1 MVLLDKL
8 KLSKQ
13 LVRSMTDAGFLG
25 PKEVQLKTMSRILG
39 GQDLIA
45 LGPEGSGK
53 TTAYVLG
60 VLMRLKYGFEEAP
73 RALVLVPDK
82 ERVLEVIER
91 FELLNKN
98 KTIRLVGLYPEGGME
113 TQLDALADG
122 ADIVVATPDRARAIY
137 LKLGLNLNKII
148 MFIVDDA
155 GEIIKRGM
163 QLPVAEL
170 ARSIIKCQH
179 LVFTEVIHDK
189 LNLLLDQFM
198 NLPALVEVS
207 ELGNQKLETY
217 EQFLYKV
224 PDYRTKLNLLNLLL
238 KDQGIFNKVV
248 VFVNSRLTAEK
259 VFKSLFKYLDQE
271 IAIYKPLFFDH
282 PGFDLIDDFKSSEH
296 ARILIVAD
304 DLKEAISLEGIPFII
319 HLELPLEKETF
330 LSRIVKRGI
339 GSENET
345 LALTFSTDIELAMV
359 KKIEQAIGKII
370 PIVELPSD
378 LIMDKDHIPKKNKN
392 DQSLKSKDQALIA
405 GAAFH
410 EKKESNVKD
419 YNYSSREK
427 AKMKFK
433 NR

>member
-1 MVLLDKL
+1 MLLDKL

-39 GQDLIA
+39 GQDVIA

-82 ERVLEVIER
+82 ECVQEVIKR

-98 KTIRLVGLYPEGGME
+98 KTIRLVGLYPEAGME
-113 TQLDALADG
+113 TQLNALADG
-122 ADIVVATPDRARAIY
+122 ADIVVATPGRARAIY
-137 LKLGLNLNKII
+137 LKLGLNLNKVI

-155 GEIIKRGM
+155 GEIIKQGM

-179 LVFTEVIHDK
+179 LVFTEVVHDK
-189 LNLLLDQFM
+189 LNILLDQFM

-207 ELGNQKLETY
+207 ELGNQKLKTC

-238 KDQGIFNKVV
+238 KDSEMFDKVV

-282 PGFDLIDDFKSSEH
+282 PGFDLIDDFKNSVET
-296 ARILIVAD
+296 RVLIVAD

-319 HLELPLEKETF
+319 HLELPLEKEIF
-330 LSRIVKRGI
+330 LSRIVKK
-339 GSENET
+339 SSDSANKT

-359 KKIEQAIGKII
+359 KKIEQGIGQPI
-370 PIVELPSD
+370 PVTELPVD
-378 LIMDKDHIPKKNKN
+378 LYIENDIPKKDSKK
-392 DQSLKSKDQALIA
+392 DGSAKTKDQIIS

-410 EKKESNVKD
+410 EKKEANTKD

>member
-25 PKEVQLKTMSRILG
+25 PREIQLKTMSRIVG

-82 ERVLEVIER
+82 ERVQEVIER

-113 TQLDALADG
+113 TQLNALADG

-137 LKLGLNLNKII
+137 LKLGLNLNKVI

-189 LNLLLDQFM
+189 LNILLDQFM

-207 ELGNQKLETY
+207 ELGNQKLETC

-238 KDQGIFNKVV
+238 KDSEMFDKVV

-282 PGFDLIDDFKSSEH
+282 PGFDLIDDFKNSVET
-296 ARILIVAD
+296 RVLIVAD

-330 LSRIVKRGI
+330 LSRIVKRGT
-339 GSENET
+339 GPENET

-359 KKIEQAIGKII
+359 KKIEQAIGQPI
-370 PIVELPSD
+370 PVTELPAD
-378 LIMDKDHIPKKNKN
+378 LHIEKDIPKKENKK
-392 DQSLKSKDQALIA
+392 DGSPRTKDQVIS

-410 EKKESNVKD
+410 EKKEANAKD